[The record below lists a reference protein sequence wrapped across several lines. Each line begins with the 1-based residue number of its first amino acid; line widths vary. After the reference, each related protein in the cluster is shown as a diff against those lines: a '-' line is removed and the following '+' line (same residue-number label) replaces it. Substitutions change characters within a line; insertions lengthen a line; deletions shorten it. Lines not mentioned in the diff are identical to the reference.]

1 MKTAYMGLFLAFA
14 LILSYIETL
23 IPFTPS
29 IPGIKLGL
37 ANLAVI
43 LCLYLFDFKS
53 ALLLTTVKVILS
65 GLLFG
70 NLFMI
75 VYSLSGAWFSL
86 FLMALLQKKD
96 FFHLTVVSGAG
107 GVMHNMGQLLVAYFA
122 VETYGVIYYLPVL
135 ITAGLVTGII
145 IGTAAALVLPYLR
158 KILVKGAGL

>member
-53 ALLLTTVKVILS
+53 ALLLTTVKAILS

-96 FFHLTVVSGAG
+96 FFHLPVVSGAG

-158 KILVKGAGL
+158 KILVKGADL